1 MKKIYR
7 KLKEK
12 ISNYKEK
19 EILVLFIIGVICL
32 VQIAICI
39 LTNAKDID
47 GISIVIRSQLV
58 GIFGYLFSVKIKS
71 TQSYRAREIQFRIA
85 TTVSIVSLFILIFAY
100 WFRVTEPVR
109 SLGSVRD
116 LLVSSICFII
126 GMSKDT
132 QV

>member
-12 ISNYKEK
+12 VKNYKEK

-32 VQIAICI
+32 VQIATCI
-39 LTNAKDID
+39 LMNVNDTD

-58 GIFGYLFSVKIKS
+58 GIFGYIFSVKIKS
-71 TQSYRAREIQFRIA
+71 AQSYRSKEIQFHIA
-85 TTVSIVSLFILIFAY
+85 ATVSISSLLILIFAY
-100 WFRVTEPVR
+100 WFGVTEPVR

-126 GMSKDT
+126 GMSKNSE
-132 QV
+132 